1 MTSAKKRN
9 ALLAL
14 KKQINSLLTFAKG
27 EDFGPHNLM
36 VRIPQLMNTIE
47 RSNHI
52 LKMPGKEKKEMLL
65 HALQTWTLS
74 QKNKELEHFVK
85 NIVPPLIDTLVLVDT
100 KQLSIKVKKCVGKC
114 W

>member
-1 MTSAKKRN
+1 MTQKRN
-9 ALLAL
+9 ALINLQ
-14 KKQINSLLTFAKG
+14 KQIKSLLNFPKS
-27 EDFGPHNLM
+27 EPLELQNLM

-52 LKMPGKEKKEMLL
+52 LKMSGKEKKEMLL
-65 HALQTWTLS
+65 DALLHFAKS
-74 QKNKELEHFVK
+74 QNNQDLENFVK

-100 KQLSIKVKKCVGKC
+100 KQLSIKVKKCIGKC